1 MRLRELIE
9 RLEEIERDLID
20 GLGDEVEPE
29 IVAAY
34 QPSWPLT
41 GEVLGACVLHD
52 GDDDEP
58 ILTDGQPV
66 VWLAIGEH
74 PDSLSPYAPRRAFE
88 EAE

>member
-1 MRLRELIE
+1 MKLRDLIE
-9 RLEEIERDLID
+9 RLEELDADLRA

-29 IVAAY
+29 VVAAY

-41 GEVLGACVLHD
+41 GSLRGACVLHE

-66 VWLAIGEH
+66 VWIAIGWH
-74 PDSLSPYAPRRAFE
+74 PDNLSPYAPRRAFE
-88 EAE
+88 EAS